1 MEEDRS
7 IAEQLLARLQ
17 EDGNDVSASASVLRD
32 IYQEVV
38 AVELSSEGQRLVY
51 EDGSA
56 ILGGL
61 AGTWVLEG
69 KEAPWSAGE
78 PPVIMS
84 GWGYEAV
91 KAAKE
96 KGWLDKFVGLLD
108 QITPGATEQFISWMD
123 GCESASDFGKV
134 H

>member
-1 MEEDRS
+1 MEENRT

-17 EDGNDVSASASVLRD
+17 EDGKDVSASASVLRD
-32 IYQEVV
+32 IYKEVV
-38 AVELSSEGQRLVY
+38 AVELSYLGQRLVY
-51 EDGSA
+51 KDGSA

-78 PPVIMS
+78 PSVIMS
-84 GWGYEAV
+84 GWGYETV

-96 KGWLDKFVGLLD
+96 KGLLNKFVGLLD